1 VIFLTQSLFSCFSSA
16 RRLSPPKR
24 RASLSNPCRF
34 LRLLGRR
41 RGSGRGRCFSAATRF
56 TRRILGP
63 VLLLTLVLLANCSLA
78 TDSKATPNI
87 VFILID
93 DLRWDAL
100 GCTGHPFAKTP
111 NIDRIAKEGAL
122 FKNFFVSIP
131 LCSPSRGSFL
141 TGQYPHTHGVINNGD
156 HSALSHKLVTFPK
169 LLHDS
174 GYETACIGK
183 WHMGVDDSP
192 RPGFDRWVSFKG
204 QGVYNDPIL
213 NVDGKVAKHPGY
225 ITDILNDYAFKFIR
239 SEHKKPFLLYLP
251 HKAVHGP
258 FTPAER
264 HKNLY
269 ADAVIKRTDSLDDPL
284 DGKPAVTRKL
294 NDEKSDSKK
303 GKQLSQ
309 STNDRRMPENAIRNQ
324 LRALAAVDEGV
335 GELFKALEESGQ
347 LDNTIII
354 FSSDNGFFWGEHGL
368 ADKRWGYDES
378 IRDPLLIRFPR
389 LIKPGTVFHQFILN
403 IDIAPTLL
411 ELAGTPVP
419 KTIQGRSFFPLLKDP
434 ETSWR
439 ASFLTEYFQEKAY
452 PRTPTWQAVR
462 TDRWKYI
469 SYSDLKGMDEL
480 YDLKTDPYEMKNLIN
495 DPGAQSML
503 TKMQAEL
510 QKLRKEA
517 Q

>member
-1 VIFLTQSLFSCFSSA
+1 MDKVPSA
-16 RRLSPPKR
+16 V
-24 RASLSNPCRF
+24 
-34 LRLLGRR
+34 
-41 RGSGRGRCFSAATRF
+41 
-56 TRRILGP
+56 
-63 VLLLTLVLLANCSLA
+63 VLLLASNLFIPASVAA
-78 TDSKATPNI
+78 DSKARPNI
-87 VFILID
+87 IFILMD

-100 GCTGHPFAKTP
+100 GYTGHPFSKTP

-156 HSALSHKLVTFPK
+156 HSALSHKLVTFPR
-169 LLHDS
+169 LLQEA
-174 GYETACIGK
+174 GYQTAFIGK

-192 RPGFDRWVSFKG
+192 RPGFDHWISFKG
-204 QGVYNDPIL
+204 QGVYNDPTL
-213 NVDGKVAKHPGY
+213 NVDGKVSKHSGY
-225 ITDILNDYAFKFIR
+225 ITDILNGYAVEFIK

-269 ADAVIKRTDSLDDPL
+269 ANTVIEPVKSLNDPL
-284 DGKPAVTRKL
+284 DGKPAATREVEDQKAPG
-294 NDEKSDSKK
+294 KK
-303 GKQLSQ
+303 GKQPKQ
-309 STNDRRMPENAIRNQ
+309 PGNERRMPENLVRNQ

-335 GELFKALEESGQ
+335 GDLFKALEEAGQ

-368 ADKRWGYDES
+368 SDKRWAYDES
-378 IRDPLLIRFPR
+378 IRDPLLMRFPK
-389 LIKPGTVFHQFILN
+389 LIKPGTAFDQFVLN

-411 ELAGTPVP
+411 ELAGASVP
-419 KTIQGRSFFPLLKDP
+419 KTIQGRSLLPLLRDP
-434 ETSWR
+434 ATLWR
-439 ASFLTEYFQEKAY
+439 NSFLTEYFQEKAY

-469 SYSDLKGMDEL
+469 NYSDLKGMDEI
-480 YDLKTDPYEMKNLIN
+480 YDLKADPYEMKNLIN
-495 DPGAQSML
+495 DPGSQSTL
-503 TKMQAEL
+503 RIMQAEL
-510 QKLRKEA
+510 ETLRKET